1 METVKKMEI
10 EVAAEAL
17 PKNERSEAI
26 LEQRRAAEEAKQ
38 LKLEQVRS
46 ISTSWLF
53 RNSYSASD
61 LFESDN
67 FFLTSVGT
75 GAKGKGRKGKETAR
89 TRCPEDDER
98 EGETSS
104 SSGSQAC

>member
-38 LKLEQVRS
+38 LKLEQVSS
-46 ISTSWLF
+46 ISPSELP
-53 RNSYSASD
+53 RR
-61 LFESDN
+61 
-67 FFLTSVGT
+67 G
-75 GAKGKGRKGKETAR
+75 
-89 TRCPEDDER
+89 C
-98 EGETSS
+98 
-104 SSGSQAC
+104 

>member
-17 PKNERSEAI
+17 PKNERSEVI

-46 ISTSWLF
+46 ISTSRHL
-53 RNSYSASD
+53 R
-61 LFESDN
+61 
-67 FFLTSVGT
+67 
-75 GAKGKGRKGKETAR
+75 
-89 TRCPEDDER
+89 
-98 EGETSS
+98 
-104 SSGSQAC
+104 SGCWAPS